1 MLKTLLV
8 LAGYF
13 GMLSLLA
20 IGGGV
25 TVVPDMHRFS
35 VLVQG
40 WLTDREFGDIYAI
53 SRTSPGP
60 STLIVSLIG
69 LKAGGLPGALVATVA
84 MMTPCSTVTFLISRA
99 RALVA
104 GKRWLIALE
113 RGLAPVTLG
122 LIAASAVVV
131 TRAADHSWVA
141 YAITA
146 ATIALTVFTRIHP
159 LLAIFGAGILGM
171 LGAV

>member
-8 LAGYF
+8 IAGYF
-13 GMLSLLA
+13 ALLSLLA

-40 WLTDREFGDIYAI
+40 WLTDREFGDVYAI
-53 SRTSPGP
+53 ARTSPGP
-60 STLIVSLIG
+60 STLIVSLVG
-69 LKAGGLPGALVATVA
+69 LKAAGLPGALVATVA
-84 MMTPCSTVTFLISRA
+84 MMTPCSTLTFVISRG

-104 GKRWLIALE
+104 GRRWVVAIE

-131 TRAADHSWVA
+131 TRAADHSLVA
-141 YAITA
+141 YALTG
-146 ATIALTVFTRIHP
+146 ATIALTLFTRLHP
-159 LLAIFGAGILGM
+159 LLAIFAAGVLGV
-171 LGAV
+171 LGVV

>member
-53 SRTSPGP
+53 ARTSPGP
-60 STLIVSLIG
+60 STLIVSLVG
-69 LKAGGLPGALVATVA
+69 LKAAGLPGALVATVA
-84 MMTPCSTVTFLISRA
+84 MMTPCSTVTFLVARG

-104 GKRWLIALE
+104 GRRWVIALE

-146 ATIALTVFTRIHP
+146 ATVALTVFTRIHP

-171 LGAV
+171 FGVV

>member
-1 MLKTLLV
+1 MTKTLLV
-8 LAGYF
+8 IAGYF
-13 GMLSLLA
+13 AMLSLLA

-53 SRTSPGP
+53 ARTSPGP

-69 LKAGGLPGALVATVA
+69 LKAAGLPGALVATVA
-84 MMTPCSTVTFLISRA
+84 MMTPCSTVTFLVSRG

-104 GKRWLIALE
+104 DKRWVRAVE
-113 RGLAPVTLG
+113 RGLAPVTIG

-131 TRAADHSWVA
+131 TRAADHSVVA

-146 ATIALTVFTRIHP
+146 ATAAIAVWTRIHP
-159 LLAIFGAGILGM
+159 LLAIFAAGILGM
-171 LGAV
+171 LGVV

>member
-8 LAGYF
+8 IAGYF
-13 GMLSLLA
+13 ALLSLLA

-40 WLTDREFGDIYAI
+40 WLTDREFGDVYAI
-53 SRTSPGP
+53 ARTSPGP
-60 STLIVSLIG
+60 STLIVSLVG
-69 LKAGGLPGALVATVA
+69 LKAAGLPGALVATVA
-84 MMTPCSTVTFLISRA
+84 MMTPCSTLTFVISRG

-104 GKRWLIALE
+104 GRRWVVAIE

-131 TRAADHSWVA
+131 TRAADHSLVA
-141 YAITA
+141 YALTG
-146 ATIALTVFTRIHP
+146 ATIALTLFTRLHP
-159 LLAIFGAGILGM
+159 LLAIFAAGVVGVLG
-171 LGAV
+171 VV

>member
-1 MLKTLLV
+1 MPKTLLV

-53 SRTSPGP
+53 ARTSPGP
-60 STLIVSLIG
+60 STLIVSLVG
-69 LKAGGLPGALVATVA
+69 LKAAGLPGALVATVA
-84 MMTPCSTVTFLISRA
+84 MMTPCSTVTFLVSRG

-104 GKRWLIALE
+104 GRRWLIALE
-113 RGLAPVTLG
+113 RVLAPVTLG

>member
-8 LAGYF
+8 IAGYF
-13 GMLSLLA
+13 GLLSLLA

-53 SRTSPGP
+53 ARTSPGP
-60 STLIVSLIG
+60 STMIVSLVG
-69 LKAGGLPGALVATVA
+69 LKAAGLPGALVATVA
-84 MMTPCSTVTFLISRA
+84 MMTPCSTVTFLISRG

-104 GKRWLIALE
+104 GKRWVIAIE
-113 RGLAPVTLG
+113 RGIAPVTLG

-131 TRAADHSWVA
+131 TRAADHSLVA

-146 ATIALTVFTRIHP
+146 ATIALTLFTRLHP
-159 LLAIFGAGILGM
+159 LLAIFGAGVLGV
-171 LGAV
+171 LGVV

>member
-13 GMLSLLA
+13 AMLSLLA

-40 WLTDREFGDIYAI
+40 WLSDREFGDIYAI
-53 SRTSPGP
+53 ARTSPGP
-60 STLIVSLIG
+60 STMIVGLVG
-69 LKAGGLPGALVATVA
+69 LKAAGLPGALVATVA
-84 MMTPCSTVTFLISRA
+84 MMTPCSVVTFAISRG

-104 GKRWLIALE
+104 GKRWVLAIE
-113 RGLAPVTLG
+113 RGIAPVTIG

-131 TRAADHSWVA
+131 TRAADHSVIA
-141 YAITA
+141 YALTA
-146 ATIALTVFTRIHP
+146 ATVALTLFTRIHP
-159 LLAIFGAGILGM
+159 LLAIFGAGVLGM
-171 LGAV
+171 LGLV

>member
-1 MLKTLLV
+1 MLKTILV
-8 LAGYF
+8 IAGYF
-13 GMLSLLA
+13 GLLSLLA

-53 SRTSPGP
+53 ARTSPGP
-60 STLIVSLIG
+60 STMIVSLVG
-69 LKAGGLPGALVATVA
+69 LKAAGLPGALVATVA
-84 MMTPCSTVTFLISRA
+84 MMTPCSTVTFLISRG

-104 GKRWLIALE
+104 GKRWVVAIE
-113 RGLAPVTLG
+113 RGIAPVTLG
-122 LIAASAVVV
+122 LITASAVVV
-131 TRAADHSWVA
+131 TRAADHGLVA

-146 ATIALTVFTRIHP
+146 ATIALTLFTRLHP
-159 LLAIFGAGILGM
+159 LLAIFGAGVLGV
-171 LGAV
+171 LGVV

>member
-8 LAGYF
+8 IAGYF
-13 GMLSLLA
+13 ALLSLLA

-40 WLTDREFGDIYAI
+40 WLTDREFGDVYAI
-53 SRTSPGP
+53 ARTSPGP
-60 STLIVSLIG
+60 STLIVSLVG
-69 LKAGGLPGALVATVA
+69 LKAAGLPGALVATVA
-84 MMTPCSTVTFLISRA
+84 MMTPCSTLTFVISRG

-104 GKRWLIALE
+104 GKRWVVAIE

-131 TRAADHSWVA
+131 TRAADHSLIA
-141 YAITA
+141 YALTG
-146 ATIALTVFTRIHP
+146 ATIALTLFTRLHP
-159 LLAIFGAGILGM
+159 LLAIFAAGVVGVLG
-171 LGAV
+171 VV

>member
-13 GMLSLLA
+13 AMLSVLA

-53 SRTSPGP
+53 ARTSPGP
-60 STLIVSLIG
+60 STMIVSLVG
-69 LKAGGLPGALVATVA
+69 LKAAGLPGALVATVA
-84 MMTPCSTVTFLISRA
+84 MMTPCSTLTYLISRG

-104 GKRWLIALE
+104 GRRWVVAIE
-113 RGLAPVTLG
+113 RGIAPVTLG

-131 TRAADHSWVA
+131 TRAADHSLVA
-141 YAITA
+141 YALTG
-146 ATIALTVFTRIHP
+146 ATVALTLFTRLHP
-159 LLAIFGAGILGM
+159 LLAIFGAGVMGVLG
-171 LGAV
+171 LV

>member
-1 MLKTLLV
+1 MLKTLLT

-13 GMLSLLA
+13 AVLSLLA

-53 SRTSPGP
+53 ARTSPGP
-60 STLIVSLIG
+60 STMIVSLVG
-69 LKAGGLPGALVATVA
+69 LKAAGLPGALVALVA
-84 MMTPCSTVTFLISRA
+84 MMTPCSTVTYLVSRG

-104 GKRWLIALE
+104 GRRWVIAVE
-113 RGLAPVTLG
+113 RGIAPVTIG
-122 LIAASAVVV
+122 LVAASAVVV
-131 TRAADHSWVA
+131 TRAADHGPVA
-141 YAITA
+141 YALTA
-146 ATIALTVFTRIHP
+146 ATVALTLFTRLHP
-159 LLAIFGAGILGM
+159 LLAIFAAGVLGM

>member
-1 MLKTLLV
+1 MTKTLLV

-13 GMLSLLA
+13 AMLSLLA

-53 SRTSPGP
+53 ARTSPGP
-60 STLIVSLIG
+60 STLIVSLVG
-69 LKAGGLPGALVATVA
+69 LKAAGLPGALVATVA
-84 MMTPCSTVTFLISRA
+84 MMTPCSTVTFLVSRGH
-99 RALVA
+99 ALVA
-104 GKRWLIALE
+104 GQRWVRVLE
-113 RGLAPVTLG
+113 RGLGPVTIG

-131 TRAADHSWVA
+131 TRAADHSAIA

-146 ATIALTVFTRIHP
+146 ATAALAVWTRIHP
-159 LLAIFGAGILGM
+159 LLAIFAAGILGM
-171 LGAV
+171 LGVV